1 MPDAPRVS
9 GFFLGF
15 IIMLTINPDTVVST
29 ELECLTC
36 VLKTTP
42 DCASPVGELFRVMK
56 EFAPTL
62 PGPSGNHNA
71 YGRVYVDSGHV
82 ELGMC
87 ECRSPYMLPLIIERQ
102 QNVIAQALSKM
113 AEGGVRLLL
122 ANNNH
127 SGLLQQGCP
136 VWGSHENYLTDAH
149 PKKWGDLILPFLV
162 SRIYGG
168 AGGIEFPSGTFLAAV
183 RPICMELTT
192 GGSTTYNRS
201 IHSTSR
207 EEHHMGRAP
216 RRYRYHLILGD
227 GHRSH
232 FNIML
237 QFAAT
242 ALAIKAVIFDR
253 KLKQELA
260 QLDYAQNC
268 DWVGLLKEFN
278 VLQTPKGE
286 LQIHPRV
293 TQTQRVY
300 LNAAHRYVNA
310 LSSVPAWMHEAL
322 QDWDDTLTAMERLD
336 RDWLAPRLDAFAK
349 YEYYSAVLRDA
360 KSSWSRLPRKT
371 SLFNELALLD
381 HSYHDFSDPES
392 VFTLM
397 ESDGLL
403 DHRVG
408 PLVAPGDEPEPFV
421 PQTGTRATPRA
432 RFIKEHAGQ
441 DRYLVD
447 WSSIADRQ
455 ERRTMRSGDPF
466 AEQFDEWSAPRP
478 KPEAGDPALP
488 TFAEL
493 QETLRRARRRTGS
506 S

>member
-1 MPDAPRVS
+1 MPKLNAD
-9 GFFLGF
+9 
-15 IIMLTINPDTVVST
+15 TIVST

-36 VLKTTP
+36 VLETTP
-42 DCASPVGELFRVMK
+42 ECSSPVGELFRLMK

-62 PGPSGNHNA
+62 PGPSGHFNP

-87 ECRSPYMLPLIIERQ
+87 ECRSPYMLPLIVERQ
-102 QNVIAQALSKM
+102 QNVIAKALAKM

-136 VWGSHENYLTDAH
+136 VWGSHENYLVDAH

-168 AGGIEFPSGTFLAAV
+168 AGGIEFPSGAFLAGV

-216 RRYRYHLILGD
+216 GRFRYHLILGD

-232 FNIML
+232 FNITL

-242 ALAIKAVIFDR
+242 TLAVKAAVFDR
-253 KLKQELA
+253 KLKLELTR
-260 QLDYAQNC
+260 LGYSPSNN
-268 DWVGLLKEFN
+268 WVGMLKEFN
-278 VLQTPKGE
+278 ILQAPGRD
-286 LQIHPRV
+286 LRIHPQV
-293 TQTQRVY
+293 VPTQRVY
-300 LNAAHRYVNA
+300 LDAAHRYVGSLDEA
-310 LSSVPAWMHEAL
+310 PSWMREAL
-322 QDWDDTLTAMERLD
+322 HDWEETLAAMERLD
-336 RDWLAPRLDAFAK
+336 RDWLAARLDAFAK
-349 YEYYSAVLRDA
+349 YEYYSAVLHDAESTWSDLPRDA
-360 KSSWSRLPRKT
+360 

-381 HSYHDFSDPES
+381 HSYHNFSDPES
-392 VFTLM
+392 VFTML
-397 ESDGLL
+397 ESEGLL
-403 DHRVG
+403 DHRIG
-408 PLVAPGDEPEPFV
+408 PLVMPGDEPEPFV
-421 PQTGTRATPRA
+421 PETGTRATARA

-441 DRYLVD
+441 EQFLVD
-447 WSSIADRQ
+447 WSSVADREQ
-455 ERRTMRSGDPF
+455 RRTMRIDDPF
-466 AEQFDEWSAPRP
+466 ADQYGEWSEPRP
-478 KPEAGDPALP
+478 QPDFGERTTP
-488 TFAEL
+488 TLAEL
-493 QETLRRARRRTGS
+493 QETLRRARRRTAS